1 MKTRNI
7 TVVGL
12 GRMGTSVGLAL
23 KRAGMDV
30 TIVGHDADRER
41 IREAQ
46 ALGAFDAIQT
56 SLSRAAAEADI
67 LIIALPADQVEN
79 VLAAV
84 GELVQEHTLVLD
96 LSPLKAASQ
105 EWARTHLRQGHF
117 VGAAPVLAA
126 SALEDAR
133 RGPEAARADLFQN
146 SLICL
151 VPSPAADPKAVE
163 TAVTLGGLL
172 GAKPFFLDA
181 AEYDGLVKGVETL
194 PGLVAAAVFRA
205 ITRSAGWRDMLRFAG
220 RPFAVSTSALQD
232 ESEIAALALRD
243 REATLRWLDAV
254 LVELERIR
262 EWVAGQEFDRLSAYL
277 SQLQAERQTWL
288 AEREKNEWDEH
299 VTANIRQPSFR
310 ERMLGYR
317 GERDR

>member
-7 TVVGL
+7 TVIGL
-12 GRMGTSVGLAL
+12 GRIGASVGLAL
-23 KRAGMDV
+23 KRAALDV
-30 TIVGHDADRER
+30 TLVGHDPDRER
-41 IREAQ
+41 MREAQ
-46 ALGAFDAIQT
+46 ALGAFDAAQP
-56 SLSRAAAEADI
+56 SLGRAAADADI
-67 LIIALPADQVEN
+67 LIIALPANQVEN
-79 VLAAV
+79 VLAEI
-84 GELVQEHTLVLD
+84 GDLVQEHALVLD
-96 LSPLKAASQ
+96 LSPLKAAGQ
-105 EWARTHLRQGHF
+105 EWAGAHLRQGHF

-126 SALEDAR
+126 FALEDSR

-151 VPSPAADPKAVE
+151 VPSPQADPKAVE

-181 AEYDGLVKGVETL
+181 AEYDNLVKGVETL

-205 ITRSAGWRDMLRFAG
+205 VTRSTGWRDMLRFAG
-220 RPFAVSTSALQD
+220 LPFAVSTSALQD

-254 LVELERIR
+254 LAELEEIR
-262 EWVAGQEFDRLSAYL
+262 QWVAGQEMERLSAYL
-277 SQLQAERQTWL
+277 TQLQAERQTWL
-288 AEREKNEWDEH
+288 AGREKNDWEEH
-299 VTANIRQPSFR
+299 VSADIAPLSFK

-317 GERDR
+317 GGRDR